1 MINNVKKCLLPLIV
15 FFLGCSSE
23 IEYSGHIEIPIYK
36 DCEIPLSKFIDE
48 LEDNYK
54 GTNVDFQAEIR
65 HFDHVSEAHKDISG
79 YVVLSAN
86 NLPGNIDLYANSI
99 TGICHPRAFFKVD
112 NSLDGFS
119 IIITHYVELMG
130 GAHKKGYFVLEKDS
144 IKVFYNQKYSEY
156 WD

>member
-1 MINNVKKCLLPLIV
+1 MIV

-23 IEYSGHIEIPIYK
+23 IEYSDHIEMPIYK
-36 DCEIPLSKFIDE
+36 DCGIPLSKWIDE
-48 LEDNYK
+48 VKDRYK
-54 GTNVDFQAEIR
+54 GTNVNFQAEIR
-65 HFDHVSEAHKDISG
+65 DFDHVSEAHKDISG

-86 NLPGNIDLYANSI
+86 NLPDNIDYYANSI
-99 TGICHPRAFFKVD
+99 RHICHPMNFHKVD

-119 IIITHYVELMG
+119 IISNNYVELMG

-144 IKVFYNQKYSEY
+144 IKVFFNEKRSEY